1 MRRLVGEAIIPLY
14 AIGDLGTRRDVAVL
28 RLTDGD
34 SKMAYAIAEAIEIV
48 ELPADMPILRLP
60 VA

>member
-1 MRRLVGEAIIPLY
+1 
-14 AIGDLGTRRDVAVL
+14 
-28 RLTDGD
+28 LTDGD